1 MVLDEFDRGYLENL
15 IDREIKLVPSTMEL
29 ARMPRYQKE
38 WQIKSDADLVLGWAV
53 GDIFTGFG
61 MYYSNLHKET
71 LPSEDLDQAVDIVI
85 KRVREIREAIFKCG

>member
-1 MVLDEFDRGYLENL
+1 MVLDEYDRGYLENL

-61 MYYSNLHKET
+61 MYYANLHKET
-71 LPSEDLDQAVDIVI
+71 LPPEDLDQAVDIVI